1 MHRGDS
7 LTTLPNPVGRHTVL
21 LHGIAVGYSDLED
34 IDPALGR
41 ARGTFRP
48 GVGYDLVQ
56 PVFRLFTEAVP
67 TPGGEVADAEK
78 LDRYQ
83 RARDAL
89 GLSLEDDAG
98 RRVRTTAI
106 HISDYSDQKGGTIEI
121 EVLISDRAYWKARAG
136 AGSRG

>member
-7 LTTLPNPVGRHTVL
+7 LTTPSNPVGRHTVL

-41 ARGTFRP
+41 ARGKFRP

-67 TPGGEVADAEK
+67 TPGGDVADAEK
-78 LDRYQ
+78 LDRYH
-83 RARDAL
+83 RSRDAL

-121 EVLISDRAYWKARAG
+121 EVLISDRAYWKSRGG